1 MSYRVF
7 NPKTPEILD
16 FASDNL
22 KSKLGDPE
30 DFIDRKS
37 AFHDKD
43 DSQRE
48 VIQES
53 QNYFNKESALY
64 QKDDGQVS
72 RAATG
77 QAFFK
82 QDEPIRGDILS
93 RDKTV
98 SAEPQ
103 TFFNPVAQAEYGRPD
118 QFHR

>member
-48 VIQES
+48 VI
-53 QNYFNKESALY
+53 
-64 QKDDGQVS
+64 
-72 RAATG
+72 
-77 QAFFK
+77 
-82 QDEPIRGDILS
+82 
-93 RDKTV
+93 
-98 SAEPQ
+98 
-103 TFFNPVAQAEYGRPD
+103 
-118 QFHR
+118 